1 MASALARLLRS
12 FLLIILGM
20 LAVFYG
26 ICTLGLLLYTLI
38 LPPVT
43 TVQMQRHAEAMLAG
57 ESYTLQYDPVPRSR
71 ISSHLAHA
79 VIAAEDGRFYEH
91 SGIDWEAVREAYE
104 ELQAGRR
111 KRGGSTITQQL
122 VKNLFLTTHSNY
134 IRKGLEFPLTFIAE
148 LVLTK
153 ERILTLYLNVV
164 ELGRGVFG
172 AEAAAQHFYST
183 SAADLSRWQSASL
196 AACLPAPLNRH
207 PQRMQQYTSTIL
219 GRMGQMGW

>member
-1 MASALARLLRS
+1 MASGPARLLRS
-12 FLLIILGM
+12 FLLILLGM
-20 LAVFYG
+20 VAAFYG
-26 ICTLGLLLYTLI
+26 ICTLALLLYTFI

-43 TVQMQRHAEAMLAG
+43 TVQMQRQAEAMFAG
-57 ESYTLQYDPVPRSR
+57 ESYTLQYEPVPRSR
-71 ISSHLAHA
+71 ISSHFAHA
-79 VIAAEDGRFYEH
+79 VVAAEDGRFYQH
-91 SGIDWEAVREAYE
+91 SGIDWKAVREAYD

-134 IRKGLEFPLTFIAE
+134 LRKGLELPLTFIAE

-153 ERILTLYLNVV
+153 ERILTLYVNVV

-172 AEAAAQHFYST
+172 AEAAAQHFYGT
-183 SAADLSRWQSASL
+183 SAANLSRWQSASL